1 MSFSKNN
8 QANES
13 LSQYKLLSA
22 YGGAGSLL
30 HTQYGSIIVS
40 CIEEWGF
47 LEIAMDEVVEQD
59 QEPQKNI
66 DKGLAKKGL
75 QRSRDWRLLQDL
87 KSRKRLPNLHSL
99 ILIPSIEVNEH
110 SNRIQNDG
118 TPLAISSTFLP
129 KNFIDEQSKALKS
142 YKEWFADWKRA
153 VGRDDLNLFF
163 PPKRALTRK
172 VGDEVS
178 VQRDQKGKP
187 NGTVLKQDNVIL
199 ICEHG
204 HISSFPWAKY
214 LRWKRENP
222 HVKQEGFA
230 DIFGASTC
238 CSKPDISIKD
248 SQGNTAGFDG
258 KFLNCNNKGCGSGVS
273 LKGLFNI
280 KVKCP
285 GHKPWEVET
294 GDNRYYSGND
304 NARDKEPP
312 TEACDRSMKV
322 VLTTGN
328 NLYFSRS
335 ISSIYMPEVL
345 YKRYSE
351 EILDLLREQSQ
362 KLFEAGIP
370 SDSIKAIAI
379 KYIGK
384 EKFEDVEAISHPL
397 WEATVRGFQDG
408 LPEGEAGTDQEI
420 DQAERDVQF
429 RHKEFNILT
438 SRSDDDINVDKDRLF
453 VKDVTENLTSDLRG
467 FFRKVLRIDQLML
480 TTTQLDF
487 SRDRPVDAD
496 AGTNVK
502 PQNIFRSFPQDVRV
516 YPAVESF
523 GEGIFFAFDEEQL
536 EQVALDHRFHKM
548 FSRQLDTFGQTSQ
561 KHAIDNGNALYIVHT
576 FSHLVMRELEFQCG
590 YPTASLSERLY
601 ISANDDTKMYGV
613 LVYTSEGAEGS
624 MGGLIAQTRQENLNV
639 LLKRAFERATI
650 CSSDPLCWESEGQG
664 LFELNLAS
672 CFSCGLVS
680 ETSCEKRNMF
690 LDRRILVDEDLGL
703 FKRVIYQGSETGCI
717 QET

>member
-1 MSFSKNN
+1 MPLNKNN

-30 HTQYGSIIVS
+30 HTQYGSIMVS

-47 LEIAMDEVVEQD
+47 LKIARDEVDELEK
-59 QEPQKNI
+59 EPQKDI

-75 QRSRDWRLLQDL
+75 QRSKDWRLLQDL
-87 KSRKRLPNLHSL
+87 KTRNRLPNLHSL
-99 ILIPSIEVNEH
+99 ILIPSIDVNEH

-118 TPLAISSTFLP
+118 SPLAISSTFVP
-129 KNFIDEQSKALKS
+129 KNFIDEYSRTLRS
-142 YKEWFADWKRA
+142 YKEWYADWKKA
-153 VGRDDLNLFF
+153 VGKEDLNLFF
-163 PPKRALTRK
+163 PPKRAFTKK
-172 VGDEVS
+172 VGDEIV
-178 VQRDQKGKP
+178 VQRDRKGKP
-187 NGTVLKQDNVIL
+187 KGAILKQDNVVL
-199 ICEHG
+199 ICENG

-222 HVKQEGFA
+222 YVQQEGPV
-230 DIFGASTC
+230 DIFEASSC
-238 CSKPDISIKD
+238 CSTPDISIKD

-258 KFLNCNNKGCGSGVS
+258 KFLNCNNKDCGSGVS
-273 LKGLFNI
+273 LQGLFNI
-280 KVKCP
+280 KIKCP
-285 GHKPWEVET
+285 AHKPWEAET

-312 TEACDRSMKV
+312 TEACDKSMKV

-328 NLYFSRS
+328 NLYFSRN

-351 EILDLLREQSQ
+351 EILERLREQSQ
-362 KLFEAGIP
+362 KLFEAGLP
-370 SDSIKAIAI
+370 SEKIEAIAI
-379 KYIGK
+379 NLIGK
-384 EKFEDVEAISHPL
+384 EVVEGVAAGLHPL
-397 WEATVRGFQDG
+397 WEATVRAFLDG
-408 LPEGEAGTDQEI
+408 PPEEETGAEQEMN
-420 DQAERDVQF
+420 QAERDVQF
-429 RHKEFNILT
+429 RYKEFNILT
-438 SRSDDDINVDKDRLF
+438 TWSDDDINVDKDRLF
-453 VKDVTENLTSDLRG
+453 VKDVTENLARG
-467 FFRKVLRIDQLML
+467 LWAFFKKVLRIDQLML

-496 AGTNVK
+496 AGNNVK
-502 PQNIFRSFPQDVRV
+502 PQNIFRSFPHNVRV

-523 GEGIFFAFDEEQL
+523 GEGIFFAFDEEQI
-536 EQVALDHRFHKM
+536 EQASADPRFINM
-548 FSRQLDTFGQTSQ
+548 FSRQLDSFGLPSQ
-561 KHAIDNGNALYIVHT
+561 EYAISNGIPLYIVHT
-576 FSHLVMRELEFQCG
+576 FSHLIMRELEFQCG

-601 ISANDDTKMYGV
+601 ISNNEETKMYGV

-624 MGGLIAQTRQENLNV
+624 MGGLIAQTREENLNL

-650 CSSDPLCWESEGQG
+650 CSSDPLCWESAGQG

-690 LDRRILVDEDLGL
+690 LDRRVLVDDDLGL
-703 FKRVIYQGSETGCI
+703 FKKVIYQGSEA
-717 QET
+717 